1 MIKTYEDLNGNLLV
15 INHRKSAV
23 FFESGKDFEG
33 YDISFKFTQET
44 FLEVLKHI
52 NHAASESWSNLDPRD
67 ATSEASDYDCYY
79 DIEFDNNGYLWLVKQ
94 QHGLKLS
101 RPITDSN
108 RLYKFNKRK
117 METFLFDC
125 QKYLK
130 DGAE

>member
-23 FFESGKDFEG
+23 FFETGIDFEG
-33 YDISFKFTQET
+33 YNISFKFNQET

-52 NHAASESWSNLDPRD
+52 KHAASESWSNIEPRD
-67 ATSEASDYDCYY
+67 ATSESSDYYEYY
-79 DIEFDNNGYLWLVKQ
+79 DREFDNNGLLS
-94 QHGLKLS
+94 LKENKINLH
-101 RPITDSN
+101 RPIRESN

-130 DGAE
+130 ESAE